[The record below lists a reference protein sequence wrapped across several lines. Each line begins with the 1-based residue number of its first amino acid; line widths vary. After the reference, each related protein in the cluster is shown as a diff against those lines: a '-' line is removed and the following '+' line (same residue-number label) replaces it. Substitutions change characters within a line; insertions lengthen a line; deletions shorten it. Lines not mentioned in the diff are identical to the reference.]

1 VVHFWTLMCLSLG
14 ILGENERRYLGADLR
29 ALID

>member
-1 VVHFWTLMCLSLG
+1 MCLSLG